1 VSLNGG
7 VLNKRRRRLQVQGS
21 KVQGSKVQ
29 ELRDLGIQE
38 LRDSISDCRFWI
50 SDFKI
55 KRKRKK

>member
-1 VSLNGG
+1 